1 MKNEL
6 FNTGNIWLNFIS
18 TFILLVPV
26 ISMLFK
32 KSTWNKNFIPLA
44 VCFLLLLCTGLI
56 NNDLINLGE
65 NANTIFITASIIF
78 QAPLILMFLNYFQ
91 LNADLK
97 KAVRVSLLAYMI
109 GGTLFLS
116 VKGVHAET
124 IGLILGSGLFLV
136 LIYGLIIF
144 FRQIKESI
152 HGRRETGKAFMISA
166 VVFAY
171 ACYLF
176 IYLMSYVF
184 HTREKTEII
193 LLFQLATII
202 STLLVSIGLLINVNT
217 PVEIPVEK
225 KMSNLPMLTD
235 WEEYTTGRN

>member
-18 TFILLVPV
+18 TFILLIPV
-26 ISMLFK
+26 ISMLLK

-44 VCFLLLLCTGLI
+44 ICYILLLCTALI
-56 NNDLINLGE
+56 NNDFINLGE
-65 NANTIFITASIIF
+65 IANTLFITACVVI
-78 QAPLILMFLNYFQ
+78 QAPLILLFLNYFQ
-91 LNADLK
+91 LNPDLK
-97 KAVRVSLLAYMI
+97 KAVRVSLLAYI
-109 GGTLFLS
+109 LGGTLLLT
-116 VKGVHAET
+116 VKGVNSKT
-124 IGLILGSGLFLV
+124 IGLLLGTGLSLV
-136 LIYGLIIF
+136 LLYGLIIF
-144 FRQIKESI
+144 FRQIKESV
-152 HGRRETGKAFMISA
+152 HNRRETGKAFMISA

-184 HTREKTEII
+184 HSKENMEIKM
-193 LLFQLATII
+193 LFQLATII

-235 WEEYTTGRN
+235 WEEYTPGRN

>member
-6 FNTGNIWLNFIS
+6 FNTGNIWLNLIS

-26 ISMLFK
+26 ISMLLK

-44 VCFLLLLCTGLI
+44 VCFILLLGTGLI
-56 NNDLINLGE
+56 NNDFINLGE
-65 NANTIFITASIIF
+65 NANTVFITASVVF
-78 QAPLILMFLNYFQ
+78 QIPLILLFLNYFN
-91 LNADLK
+91 LNPELK
-97 KAVRVSLLAYMI
+97 KAVRVSLLAYII

-116 VKGVHAET
+116 VKGVNSHT
-124 IGLILGSGLFLV
+124 IGLLLGTGLSLV

-144 FRQIKESI
+144 FRQIKESV
-152 HGRRETGKAFMISA
+152 HNRRETGKAFMISA

-184 HTREKTEII
+184 HSKENMEIK

-202 STLLVSIGLLINVNT
+202 STLLVSTGLLINVNT